1 MAHKDWLDSLESEVA
16 SGQITVQE
24 RDTPWFDLICRRFP
38 VRASGICWERLPTT
52 QYRQHSEPHLSVVA
66 HENEIREFLS
76 EFGVHAGLTLD
87 SRCVVIGDNTTS
99 VALEMKFHVLLEAIT
114 RLLAEPQSLYVI
126 AKDGEWCFAFTF
138 EEDMYYAKSLVT
150 Y

>member
-1 MAHKDWLDSLESEVA
+1 
-16 SGQITVQE
+16 
-24 RDTPWFDLICRRFP
+24 
-38 VRASGICWERLPTT
+38 
-52 QYRQHSEPHLSVVA
+52 
-66 HENEIREFLS
+66 
-76 EFGVHAGLTLD
+76 
-87 SRCVVIGDNTTS
+87 
-99 VALEMKFHVLLEAIT
+99 MKFHVLLEAIT